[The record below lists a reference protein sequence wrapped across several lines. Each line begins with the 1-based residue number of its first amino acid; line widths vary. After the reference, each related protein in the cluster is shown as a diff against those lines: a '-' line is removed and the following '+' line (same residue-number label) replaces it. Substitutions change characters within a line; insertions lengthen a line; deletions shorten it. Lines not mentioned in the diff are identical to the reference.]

1 MYRNDAGWVA
11 FSILALVVSATLP
24 RDVVHIHFIGGLSTS
39 ALEIFVI
46 DFREPK

>member
-1 MYRNDAGWVA
+1 VYRHDAGWVA
-11 FSILALVVSATLP
+11 FSILALVVSASAMSCIYTSLG
-24 RDVVHIHFIGGLSTS
+24 DLSTS